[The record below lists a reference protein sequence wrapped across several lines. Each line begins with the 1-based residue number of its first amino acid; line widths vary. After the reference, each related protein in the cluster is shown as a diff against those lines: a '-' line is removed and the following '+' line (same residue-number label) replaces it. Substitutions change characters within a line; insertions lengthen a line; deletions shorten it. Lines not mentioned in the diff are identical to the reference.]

1 MDMRKRIK
9 VKQIGALCLA
19 GTMLFQICGCS
30 GTPDQTVP
38 DSKAGSGNDAA
49 VSEGTETIYTAKEYI
64 DESQVD
70 KAEVVYVRADAEGSV
85 REIQVEAVLKNTG
98 GLEDITDCSNL
109 TDIRNT
115 EGDEEYTQNGE
126 RLIWENHGADI
137 SYKGN
142 ASEALPVGV
151 SIRYELDGEEIA
163 PQDLIGKSGHVKL
176 HFDYVNNQKE
186 IVTVNEIEHEVVVP
200 FIFISAVALDR
211 DKFINVTVS
220 NGDVLSMENGLFAVG
235 YAVPG
240 IQETLGFED
249 FELTED
255 MDIPDS
261 LEIEADVTE
270 FELEFTET
278 IVLNGF
284 FENLEEEDLQEFRDS
299 GDSMNEL
306 SDASDQLVSGTQTL
320 YEQMVLYQGYI
331 NQYFDGVKEL
341 QDGTTA
347 LETAMGTLSEQGE
360 TLNQGAQALNQ
371 GVTSYA
377 GAYQETMGM
386 IEQYREDL
394 PPELVAALE
403 QMGTGVDAMAEGSR
417 QVADGVS
424 AYTGGVN
431 QVYTGMSAMS
441 SGVEQLTASQT
452 QLREGMTGL
461 VTGTNT
467 LLSGL
472 RQFDRDGIEELAKMF
487 GEDLQTILDQA
498 EALKK
503 ADEGYINYSGI
514 EEGKT
519 GSVVFM
525 IETEELKK

>member
-1 MDMRKRIK
+1 
-9 VKQIGALCLA
+9 
-19 GTMLFQICGCS
+19 
-30 GTPDQTVP
+30 
-38 DSKAGSGNDAA
+38 
-49 VSEGTETIYTAKEYI
+49 
-64 DESQVD
+64 
-70 KAEVVYVRADAEGSV
+70 
-85 REIQVEAVLKNTG
+85 
-98 GLEDITDCSNL
+98 
-109 TDIRNT
+109 
-115 EGDEEYTQNGE
+115 
-126 RLIWENHGADI
+126 
-137 SYKGN
+137 
-142 ASEALPVGV
+142 
-151 SIRYELDGEEIA
+151 
-163 PQDLIGKSGHVKL
+163 
-176 HFDYVNNQKE
+176 
-186 IVTVNEIEHEVVVP
+186 
-200 FIFISAVALDR
+200 
-211 DKFINVTVS
+211 
-220 NGDVLSMENGLFAVG
+220 
-235 YAVPG
+235 
-240 IQETLGFED
+240 
-249 FELTED
+249 

-299 GDSMNEL
+299 GNSMNEL
-306 SDASDQLVSGTQTL
+306 SDASGQLVSGTQAL
-320 YEQMVLYQGYI
+320 YEQMVLYQEYL
-331 NQYFDGVKEL
+331 NQYFDGIKEL

-394 PPELVAALE
+394 PPELVVALE

-424 AYTGGVN
+424 AYTGGVT
-431 QVYTGMSAMS
+431 QVYDGMSAMS
-441 SGVEQLTASQT
+441 SGVEQLATSQT
-452 QLREGMTGL
+452 QLREGMAGL
-461 VTGTNT
+461 ITGTNT

-487 GEDLQTILDQA
+487 GEDLQTILDKA

-514 EEGKT
+514 EDGKT

-525 IETEELKK
+525 VETEELKK